1 MRQVV
6 DGGGEDVY
14 FQKRPDEEADPQ
26 LVYQT
31 ADLPLDMNPSSGKNT
46 ADVISIKMGVVAKPT
61 EEDMQVAKREPSDS
75 DSSSEDQQEQILVYN
90 FDEYTSVLQK
100 QHTICPIPTTSS
112 VQPSLIP
119 SLKDTRN
126 VIEGI
131 YN

>member
-1 MRQVV
+1 M
-6 DGGGEDVY
+6 
-14 FQKRPDEEADPQ
+14 
-26 LVYQT
+26 VYQT